1 MHDRATNIDIL
12 FRNGLK
18 DMEALPPEC
27 VWDSIAPVLWA
38 GRVRRNW
45 ISAAASVAAIAAL
58 ASAAWLSGS
67 LLNIDIL
74 PSALTLN
81 QDSRPAA
88 LASTLFRPP
97 ARLAK
102 DSPVI
107 FSAETGLR
115 AQLAYVPSDEGSGL
129 MAPNTGFSVTQAE
142 QEDLL
147 SLLQEYAVQK
157 SPMPIEETI
166 GALFSTMWQLPGELT
181 PVPENKVQ
189 RWSLGAG
196 LSPSVIFKQGASANP
211 DLHSMVAN
219 ENMLV
224 SYSGGLSVSY
234 NFNKRFS
241 MSTGISYSSINQ
253 SVTGVSTYTGFAPFT
268 ASKGANDIKV
278 ATSAGKIAASNPD
291 IFITD
296 NTADRVSTA
305 FGADFFDPAKSN
317 LPFAGTSLLQN
328 FGYLELPLYL
338 RYKLI
343 DRKLG
348 VNILGGVAYSVLV
361 GNSVQTSTFSG
372 EKIFVGE
379 TEGVSPLNIS
389 SSMGL
394 GFEYN
399 MPGNLS
405 FTLQPMVR
413 YFISPIGDQLGS
425 SVHPWSAGLF
435 TGFSYRF

>member
-1 MHDRATNIDIL
+1 MHDKATNIDIL

-18 DMEALPPEC
+18 DLEALPPEC

-45 ISAAASVAAIAAL
+45 LNAAASVAAVTAL
-58 ASAAWLSGS
+58 ASAAWLTGS
-67 LLNIDIL
+67 LVNMEIM

-81 QDSRPAA
+81 QESRPAS
-88 LASTLFRPP
+88 LASTLFRTTGRVDKDSPAIISSETELP
-97 ARLAK
+97 ARLAQTY
-102 DSPVI
+102 
-107 FSAETGLR
+107 A
-115 AQLAYVPSDEGSGL
+115 DEGIGL
-129 MAPNTGFSVTQAE
+129 IPPNIGFSLTEADDEELQN
-142 QEDLL
+142 LL
-147 SLLQEYAVQK
+147 REYEALNSQV
-157 SPMPIEETI
+157 PLEANIGTI
-166 GALFSTMWQLPGELT
+166 FTTLWQLPGELT
-181 PVPENKVQ
+181 AVPENKVQ

-196 LSPSVIFKQGASANP
+196 LSPAVVFKQGASANP
-211 DLHSMVAN
+211 DLHNMVAN

-241 MSTGISYSSINQ
+241 MSTGISYSNISQ
-253 SVTGVSTYTGFAPFT
+253 SVTGLSTYTGFAPFI
-268 ASKGANDIKV
+268 ASKGTNDIVV
-278 ATSAGKIAASNPD
+278 ATSAGRIAASNPD
-291 IFITD
+291 IYITD

-305 FGADFFDPAKSN
+305 LGADFFDPAKSN
-317 LPFAGTSLLQN
+317 LPFAGTSLLQS

-338 RYKLI
+338 RYKLV
-343 DRKLG
+343 DRKIG

-372 EKIFVGE
+372 EKIFVGQ

-405 FTLQPMVR
+405 FTLQPMVK
-413 YFISPIGDQLGS
+413 YFISPIGEQLGS